1 LCRSI
6 GLAARDN
13 PTFTYMNGTG
23 VMIAGQLFNHLLY
36 HFTLTYSNWESVM
49 VCFSESFES
58 LSAGL
63 QKSLWEVG
71 AVPEQHRTDSLSAA
85 VKSLKDED
93 EFTERY
99 QGLIRHY
106 DMRASHNNPG
116 RGHENGD
123 IEQSHHRFKRAVEPE
138 MILRGCRDFE
148 NRAAYEA
155 FLDQIVNRRN
165 GRRREKLR
173 QELAP
178 IAATAIKADA
188 ITFRRRSLAWASVHT
203 QGSRSHPVTKS
214 SLRVPTIPMIVI
226 HPKSVP
232 K

>member
-1 LCRSI
+1 MQAAIRRASCGHCKDESKSGERATDQPRKSCLCRSI

-85 VKSLKDED
+85 VNLT
-93 EFTERY
+93 F
-99 QGLIRHY
+99 
-106 DMRASHNNPG
+106 
-116 RGHENGD
+116 
-123 IEQSHHRFKRAVEPE
+123 AVEV
-138 MILRGCRDFE
+138 
-148 NRAAYEA
+148 
-155 FLDQIVNRRN
+155 VNRPFLRAI
-165 GRRREKLR
+165 GR
-173 QELAP
+173 
-178 IAATAIKADA
+178 
-188 ITFRRRSLAWASVHT
+188 
-203 QGSRSHPVTKS
+203 
-214 SLRVPTIPMIVI
+214 
-226 HPKSVP
+226 
-232 K
+232 